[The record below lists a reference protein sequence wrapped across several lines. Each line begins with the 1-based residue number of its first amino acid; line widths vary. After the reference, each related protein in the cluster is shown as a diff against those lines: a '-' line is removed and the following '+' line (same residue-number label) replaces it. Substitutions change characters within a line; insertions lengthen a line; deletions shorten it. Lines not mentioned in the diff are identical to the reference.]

1 MGPDESKAVTSEL
14 KSGSCATIEQPDV
27 LDAMDVADMARAQ
40 GEVTMQSLTE
50 PNPIQLAKRR
60 LPAVLL
66 SVALHLSVIALVA
79 LLGSAA
85 RTRVIEPT
93 HFQRLAMLEVA
104 GGSHKVRVPL
114 PATDFAAHI
123 RTPNADQEASAKT
136 ILPVEPTHP
145 KMTGGGQPKT
155 PHKGDGSGQALRGIG
170 SDAEDAVPAFPIFG
184 PHPPVSDRSLLP
196 AQEKKIVVDVKLD
209 ALGQVLSET
218 LVKGM
223 GTKLD
228 QIVLDTAKTWRFQP
242 ATVNG
247 KPVPSEAEL
256 IFPFGPGYPITV
268 S

>member
-1 MGPDESKAVTSEL
+1 
-14 KSGSCATIEQPDV
+14 
-27 LDAMDVADMARAQ
+27 
-40 GEVTMQSLTE
+40 
-50 PNPIQLAKRR
+50 
-60 LPAVLL
+60 
-66 SVALHLSVIALVA
+66 
-79 LLGSAA
+79 
-85 RTRVIEPT
+85 
-93 HFQRLAMLEVA
+93 MLEVA

-114 PATDFAAHI
+114 PAMDFAAHI
-123 RTPNADQEASAKT
+123 RTPNADPEASAKT
-136 ILPVEPTHP
+136 ILPVEPTHL
-145 KMTGGGQPKT
+145 KMTGGGAPKA
-155 PHKGDGSGQALRGIG
+155 PHAGDGSGPALRGVG

-223 GTKLD
+223 GNELD
-228 QIVLDTAKTWRFQP
+228 RIVLDTARTWRFQP

>member
-1 MGPDESKAVTSEL
+1 MP
-14 KSGSCATIEQPDV
+14 
-27 LDAMDVADMARAQ
+27 
-40 GEVTMQSLTE
+40 SLTE
-50 PNPIQLAKRR
+50 PDHASLAPFQLAKRR

-66 SVALHLSVIALVA
+66 SVALHLSVIVLLA
-79 LLGSAA
+79 LLGREAA

-104 GGSHKVRVPL
+104 GGSHKVRIPL
-114 PATDFAAHI
+114 PKMDFAAHM
-123 RTPNADQEASAKT
+123 RTPNADPQASAKT
-136 ILPVEPTHP
+136 ILPVAPTHS
-145 KMTGGGQPKT
+145 KMTGGGAPKT
-155 PHKGDGSGQALRGIG
+155 PHAGDGSGPALRGNG

-196 AQEKKIVVDVKLD
+196 PQEKKIVVDVKLD

-223 GTKLD
+223 GNRLD

-256 IFPFGPGYPITV
+256 IFPFGPEYPITV